1 MMRQWLW
8 LTLALGGCD
17 FFISG
22 EGDPATTTVA
32 APIAPKKVVADEEED
47 GKKAAYSYS
56 PLGKR
61 DPFRSFIELKVE
73 TTEVCCTQK
82 FEIDQYHL
90 VGIVWGVDRP
100 RALVEDPERVG
111 WVIEIGSYL
120 GKNWGKVTGI
130 NSSEVI
136 VTEEYQTI
144 DGELVVNNI
153 SIKLPVTEEGR

>member
-1 MMRQWLW
+1 MKRGWLW

-22 EGDPATTTVA
+22 EGDPAATAVT
-32 APIAPKKVVADEEED
+32 APTAPKKAVEADEEE
-47 GKKAAYSYS
+47 KKVAYSYS

-82 FEIDQYHL
+82 YEIDQYHL

-130 NSSEVI
+130 TSSEVI

>member
-1 MMRQWLW
+1 MRREWLW

-22 EGDPATTTVA
+22 EGDPAATTVA
-32 APIAPKKVVADEEED
+32 APIAPKKQASTEDDEE
-47 GKKAAYSYS
+47 KAVAYSYS

-130 NSSEVI
+130 TSSEVI

>member
-1 MMRQWLW
+1 MKRGWLW

-22 EGDPATTTVA
+22 EGDPAATAVT
-32 APIAPKKVVADEEED
+32 APTAPKKPVAADEEE
-47 GKKAAYSYS
+47 KKVAYSYS

-82 FEIDQYHL
+82 YEIDQYHL

-130 NSSEVI
+130 TSSEVI